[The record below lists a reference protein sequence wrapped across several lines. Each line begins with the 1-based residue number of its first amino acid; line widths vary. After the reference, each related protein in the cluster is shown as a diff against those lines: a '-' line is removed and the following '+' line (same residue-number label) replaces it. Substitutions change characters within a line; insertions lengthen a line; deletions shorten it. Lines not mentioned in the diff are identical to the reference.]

1 MTDDSMHSGP
11 ERDPALVALL
21 RQSRALPSSGF
32 AARTAARFAAAVERR
47 RVKRMLVLTVSLF
60 TLSSATLWMFL
71 LNIQNAADTT
81 WSGFRGLIAFV
92 GFMYTLWQRL
102 PFTCGAIT
110 VLLLA
115 MLVFTGGLLGKAY
128 KSSVL
133 VK

>member
-1 MTDDSMHSGP
+1 MTDNPLNSGM
-11 ERDPALVALL
+11 EKDPTMVALL
-21 RQSRALPSSGF
+21 RRSRALPPSGF
-32 AARTAARFAAAVERR
+32 AARTAARFAEAVERR
-47 RVKRMLVLTVSLF
+47 KVKRMFALTVSLF
-60 TLSSATLWMFL
+60 ALSSATLWMFL

-81 WSGFRGLIAFV
+81 WSGFRALFAFV
-92 GFMYTLWQRL
+92 GFVYTIWQRL

-115 MLVFTGGLLGKAY
+115 MLVFTGGLLEKAY